1 MQVPESI
8 LIVKLSAIGDVVHSL
23 PLLEVLRANFPH
35 AKIDWLVEE
44 DSSQV
49 IEGHP
54 AIDRTIVSCRKSWQR
69 RLLKGGHFSSVL
81 SEVVVFVKQL
91 RSRRYDLVID
101 VQGLLKSGILTGLSR
116 GKRKIGMSGAREGAR
131 FFVNEKSIRV
141 SYNEHAIDRYLRIA
155 EYLECDLTP
164 WKGDI
169 PILESD
175 KLLID
180 RVLDTNGPVRRP
192 LVAINPVAKWKTKLW
207 EQERFA
213 ILADRL
219 RDDLSCDIVFTGSKE
234 DRAVIRDISGRMN
247 KRPLN
252 LAGQTHLKDLAYLY
266 SRCNALVTTDTGPMH
281 IAAAMGCPVVALF
294 GPTSPLRTGPY
305 GEGHK
310 VIRADVDCSPCFKKT
325 CDHMTC
331 MKEIKVDGVF
341 DAVKDLITV

>member
-44 DSSQV
+44 DASQV
-49 IEGHP
+49 IERHP
-54 AIDRTIVSCRKSWQR
+54 AIDRLIVSHRKSWQR
-69 RLLKGGHFSSVL
+69 RLLKGGHFNSVL
-81 SEVVVFVKQL
+81 LEIAVFLKQL

-101 VQGLLKSGILTGLSR
+101 VQGLFKSGILTCISR
-116 GKRKIGMSGAREGAR
+116 GKRKIGMSGAREGAW
-131 FFVNEKSIRV
+131 FFVNERSIRV
-141 SYNEHAIDRYLRIA
+141 NYNEHAIDRYLRIA
-155 EYLECDLTP
+155 EYLGCDLTP

-169 PILESD
+169 PVLESD

-180 RVLDTNGPVRRP
+180 RVLDTNSPGRRP

-219 RDDLSCDIVFTGSKE
+219 MDDLSCDIVFTGSKE
-234 DRAVIRDISGRMN
+234 DRAVIGDISGRMS

-252 LAGQTHLKDLAYLY
+252 LAGQTGLKDLTYLY
-266 SRCNALVTTDTGPMH
+266 TRCNALVTTDTGPMH
-281 IAAAMGCPVVALF
+281 IAAAMGCPVIALF
-294 GPTSPLRTGPY
+294 GPTSPQRTGPY